1 MEIDEL
7 NEKIRECK
15 RCRLSET
22 RMNAL
27 CGEGNLNAKIMLIA
41 QAPGEKEDKEGRMFI
56 GPSGKVLD
64 ELLSTAGI
72 KRDEIY
78 MTNLIKCMLPK
89 YRKPKQDEIKT
100 CSYYLNEE
108 VRLINPKILAPL
120 GYYATAY
127 IFQRYGI
134 LLPSKAEFSS
144 IYGRL
149 FLDKD
154 KKILP
159 LPHPATFLYNPNF
172 KQNLIKSYRKLQVL
186 LKDCKWYSVCPM
198 KRFYEEGR
206 LDKKWIE
213 LYCKGD
219 WQSCI
224 RYQMVEKGKVQPDW
238 MLPDGSLD
246 EKLHKGRWKNENYN
260 YL

>member
-7 NEKIRECK
+7 NKMIKGCK
-15 RCRLSET
+15 KCRLSET
-22 RMNAL
+22 RINAL

-41 QAPGEKEDKEGRMFI
+41 QAPGEKEDKEGKMFV

-72 KRDEIY
+72 ARQETY
-78 MTNLIKCMLPK
+78 MTNLVKCMLPK
-89 YRKPKQDEIKT
+89 YRKPKQDEIEA
-100 CSYYLNEE
+100 CSYYLDEE
-108 VRLINPKILAPL
+108 IKLINPEILAPL
-120 GYYATAY
+120 GYYATAH

-134 LLPSKAEFSS
+134 LSLSRAEFSS

-149 FLDKD
+149 FWAKD

-159 LPHPATFLYNPNF
+159 LPHPASLLHNPDLRQDLT
-172 KQNLIKSYRKLQVL
+172 KGYGKLRVL
-186 LKDCKWYSVCPM
+186 LIDCKWYPVCPM
-198 KRFYEEGR
+198 KRFYEKGK

-219 WQSCI
+219 WESCV
-224 RYQMVEKGKVQPDW
+224 RYQMEEEGKPHPDW
-238 MLPDGSLD
+238 MLPDGTLD
-246 EKLHKGRWKNENYN
+246 EKLQRQSEK
-260 YL
+260 

>member
-1 MEIDEL
+1 MKIDEL
-7 NEKIRECK
+7 NKRIKGCK

-22 RMNAL
+22 RMNTL

-41 QAPGEKEDKEGRMFI
+41 QAPGEKEDRVGKIFV

-64 ELLSTAGI
+64 ELLNKAGI
-72 KRDEIY
+72 KRHEIY
-78 MTNLIKCMLPK
+78 MTNLIKCVLPK
-89 YRKPKQDEIKT
+89 YRKPRQDEIEA
-100 CSYYLNEE
+100 CSYYLDEE
-108 VRLINPKILAPL
+108 IELIDSKILVPL
-120 GYYATAY
+120 GYYATCY
-127 IFQRYGI
+127 IFQKYSI
-134 LLPSKAEFSS
+134 QSLSKAEFSS

-149 FLDKD
+149 FLTKD

-159 LPHPATFLYNPNF
+159 LPHPASLLYNPYL
-172 KQNLIKSYRKLQVL
+172 KKDLTKIYRKLQIL
-186 LKDCKWYSVCPM
+186 SKDCKWYPVCPM
-198 KRFYEEGR
+198 KRFCEEGK

-219 WQSCI
+219 WESCV
-224 RYQMVEKGKVQPDW
+224 RYQMEEKGEFHPDW

-246 EKLHKGRWKNENYN
+246 ERLHKEVKYESYD

>member
-1 MEIDEL
+1 MQIDEL
-7 NEKIRECK
+7 NKRIRGCK
-15 RCRLSET
+15 NCRLSET
-22 RMNAL
+22 RTNAL

-41 QAPGEKEDKEGRMFI
+41 HAPGEEEDKEGRMFI

-64 ELLSTAGI
+64 ELLSVVGI
-72 KRDEIY
+72 SRKEIY

-89 YRKPKQDEIKT
+89 YRKPKQDEIRV

-108 VRLINPKILAPL
+108 IKLINPEILAPL

-149 FLDKD
+149 FLAKD

-159 LPHPATFLYNPNF
+159 LPHPASLLYN
-172 KQNLIKSYRKLQVL
+172 LI
-186 LKDCKWYSVCPM
+186 
-198 KRFYEEGR
+198 
-206 LDKKWIE
+206 
-213 LYCKGD
+213 
-219 WQSCI
+219 
-224 RYQMVEKGKVQPDW
+224 
-238 MLPDGSLD
+238 
-246 EKLHKGRWKNENYN
+246 
-260 YL
+260 